1 MSSSRP
7 YELRP
12 ISSQGGVMKRILVV
26 EDSRLVSELLRVE
39 LGKRGFEVT
48 VRDDGLEG
56 LKTAKE
62 ILPDLVILD
71 VMLPSM
77 NGFKICRLLKFD
89 KRFKNIPVIMLTTR
103 SLEDDKK
110 IGITSGADAYMAKPF
125 RVEDLV
131 ARMEELMAVESG
143 AEGR

>member
-1 MSSSRP
+1 
-7 YELRP
+7 
-12 ISSQGGVMKRILVV
+12 MKKILVV
-26 EDSRLVSELLRVE
+26 EDSRLVSELLKVE

-48 VRDDGLEG
+48 VKDDGLEG

-125 RVEDLV
+125 KVEDLV
-131 ARMEELMAVESG
+131 GRMEELMSVTSG
-143 AEGR
+143 SEGR